1 MFAVSRTARLIIDS
15 SEGNS
20 DLYHRTGFF
29 VPDPVI
35 FFEKDEKK
43 TLVLSDLELAR
54 GEKRAAVDEIVSL
67 SRCVAQLRA
76 KGKRNPGLL
85 QVAEFVLRERG
96 VRSLVVQKSF
106 PVFYADA
113 LRKAGFSVKTAETH
127 FLFRDRK
134 RKTPR
139 EVAFIR
145 RALAATADAMR
156 LAVSLVSSSESRDG
170 KLYLD
175 GRILTSETV
184 RSEIDT
190 RLAARGYA
198 ASNTIVAGGVQSSM
212 PHETGSGPLLAGWP
226 VVIDIFPRSKKTG
239 YFGDMTRT
247 VVKGEPSPRLLRMY
261 GAVLEGQ
268 KIALSMIKDGVKSAD
283 VHAAVM
289 DFFAARGFE
298 TGVSDSGAPR
308 GFIHSSGH
316 GLGLDIHEPPRV
328 GPGKEILAEGNVV
341 TVEPGLYY
349 EELGGVRIE
358 DVVMVTRD
366 GCVNLSRCSKRF
378 RV

>member
-1 MFAVSRTARLIIDS
+1 MFSVSRTARLIIDS
-15 SEGNS
+15 SEDNS

-35 FFEKDEKK
+35 FFEKDGKK

-54 GEKRAAVDEIVSL
+54 GKKSAAADEIVSF
-67 SRCVAQLRA
+67 SRCVAELRA
-76 KGKRNPGLL
+76 KGKRNPGLV
-85 QVAEFVLRERG
+85 QVAELVLRQRG
-96 VRSLVVQKSF
+96 ARNLVVQRSF

-113 LRKAGFSVKTAETH
+113 LRKAGFSVKTAGTH
-127 FLFRDRK
+127 FLFGDRE
-134 RKTPR
+134 RKTPL
-139 EVAFIR
+139 EVTFIK
-145 RALAATADAMR
+145 RALAATAAAMK
-156 LAVSLVSSSESRDG
+156 LAVSLISASEPREG

-175 GRILTSETV
+175 GRVLNSQTV
-184 RSEIDT
+184 RSKIDSF
-190 RLAARGYA
+190 LASRGYE
-198 ASNTIVAGGVQSSM
+198 ASNTIVAGGIQGSM

-247 VVKGEPSPRLLRMY
+247 VVKGKPSFRLLRMY

-268 KIALSMIKDGVKSAD
+268 KIALSMIRDGVKSAD
-283 VHAAVM
+283 VHAAVA
-289 DFFAARGFE
+289 DFFAGSGFE

-308 GFIHSSGH
+308 GFIHSTGH
-316 GLGLDIHEPPRV
+316 GLGLDIHEPPRL
-328 GPGKEILAEGNVV
+328 GPGKEVLAEGNVV

-358 DVVMVTRD
+358 DVVLVTRD
-366 GCVNLSRCSKRF
+366 GCLNLTRCPKKF